1 MLIETDYRA
10 VVAAGQEGLPLAV
23 CDAVVAIGNFDGVHP
38 GHRTLLARGREI
50 ADGLGCK
57 LVVLTF
63 APHPRAYFKPDQPSF
78 LLTDK
83 VQKQELLLAAGS
95 DAIVMLR
102 FDLLLAELSAEEF
115 IDRVLVESLR
125 VLHVIV
131 GDNFVFGKGRS
142 GNVQKLKEKGDIS
155 GFGVTGFTV
164 VNDMEKPISSER
176 IRQDLRQGRVA
187 TAEELLG
194 RRWQLRGE
202 IVRGLQQGR
211 EMGFPTANMPFGEYL
226 QPALGI
232 YAAEARFEDEEI
244 IHKAVVY
251 IGQRPTIGLYG
262 PLIETHILDFS
273 ADVYGKTMRVDLV
286 EFLRPDQKFIDLTE
300 LKQQIHKDV
309 ARTRA
314 ILV

>member
-10 VVAAGQEGLPLAV
+10 VVAAGQEGLPLAA

-38 GHRTLLARGREI
+38 GHRALLAHGRQV
-50 ADGLGCK
+50 ADELGCP

-63 APHPRAYFKPDQPSF
+63 VPHPRHYFKPDQPPF

-83 VQKQELLLAAGS
+83 LQKQELLLAAGS

-102 FDLLLAELSAEEF
+102 FDLLLASLSAEEF

-125 VLHVIV
+125 ARHVVV

-142 GNVQKLKEKGDIS
+142 GNAQKLKEKGAIS
-155 GFGVTGFTV
+155 GFGVTAFSV

-176 IRQDLRQGRVA
+176 IREALRRGSVA

-194 RRWQLRGE
+194 RHWQIRGE
-202 IVRGLQQGR
+202 IVRGLQHGH
-211 EMGFPTANMPFGEYL
+211 EMGFPTANMALGEYL

-232 YAAEARFEDEEI
+232 YAGKARLENEEI
-244 IHKAVVY
+244 LRNAVVY
-251 IGQRPTIGLYG
+251 IGQRPSIGLHG
-262 PLIETHILDFS
+262 PLVETHLLDFS
-273 ADVYGKTMRVDLV
+273 GDLYGKTMRVDLV
-286 EFLRPDQKFIDLTE
+286 DFIRPDQKFIDLEE

-309 ARTRA
+309 ARARA